1 MEEGYEWTR
10 KIKKLCKRDIRFLW
24 LLDGKKAPSHMTISN
39 FINHEQKES
48 IEEIFLEINQYIFE
62 KEGVDLR
69 HIYMD
74 GTKIAANANRYSRV
88 WKKSCE
94 TSRKKVFG
102 KVSEVLEA
110 MNQSGIELQGVT
122 FWKREEY
129 AIEYLEYILQE
140 YAKIMALEP
149 DKVVRGRGHRK
160 SVAPG
165 LYDKLAEYV
174 KRLKCYARHIETRDK
189 KYQNNPYRAVN
200 FRIDKDGDLLC
211 PNNKKIPFPPLCSG
225 EGQPLRQDGGTLPV

>member
-62 KEGVDLR
+62 
-69 HIYMD
+69 
-74 GTKIAANANRYSRV
+74 YSRV

-140 YAKIMALEP
+140 YAKIMVLEP
-149 DKVVRGRGHRK
+149 EKAVRGRGHRK

-189 KYQNNPYRAVN
+189 KYQNNPAGRRNSSSVRTAQAVLTRKN
-200 FRIDKDGDLLC
+200 APR
-211 PNNKKIPFPPLCSG
+211 PRVTVPSVST
-225 EGQPLRQDGGTLPV
+225 RS